1 MWEDERDGPDE
12 VFAMSREVVA
22 VSGDVGVGR
31 VEVAYGEPVRQHYR
45 DLWVVRFDAAGRA
58 VHFEEWPFWPD
69 HGVTPQRS
77 DQVVLD
83 AAAVD
88 AAPWR
93 EVVRSGSLSAGVYAL
108 AAGALDG
115 QRPHAQDEV
124 YVVVEGAAELEVEGR
139 RHRMRAGSVA
149 FVPARAEHRFVDITE
164 DLRSAVVFA
173 PRRRRRVIRVTA
185 SCRGP
190 FPSGVSW
197 WSSGRVRSARLG
209 GSLRRLLALPGATDL
224 LPLGLVATG
233 GVAVGPAAGPAAGGF
248 LTRFFAACCPASR
261 RPASP
266 AAGSPVWQLHQ
277 RRGEGPT

>member
-1 MWEDERDGPDE
+1 MDTTGFLAWLDAYEGAWRLPGTEGLSQLFAADAVYLTSPYAEPVVGLAAIADMWEDERDGPDE

-173 PRRRRRVIRVTA
+173 PPET
-185 SCRGP
+185 P
-190 FPSGVSW
+190 
-197 WSSGRVRSARLG
+197 
-209 GSLRRLLALPGATDL
+209 
-224 LPLGLVATG
+224 
-233 GVAVGPAAGPAAGGF
+233 
-248 LTRFFAACCPASR
+248 
-261 RPASP
+261 
-266 AAGSPVWQLHQ
+266 
-277 RRGEGPT
+277 EG